1 VEYNIF
7 KVKPCDLNLLKMLE
21 IVRVK
26 FQFLRNMLTRFLITM
41 SLIPLSMVF
50 SPNKILDSSRSY
62 MKG

>member
-1 VEYNIF
+1 
-7 KVKPCDLNLLKMLE
+7 MLE